1 MLDGRN
7 GAPDTISRRVR
18 DAYRHDARRWIC
30 VSTGLTTLLC
40 KISLQFCCEFIDNNR
55 SNIILTRNIARFLK
69 LPTSILYI
77 AHSAFTLQSLI
88 ENYKDPKKRQL
99 AKIIGKSANLA
110 NSIIEVLMLLKV
122 IHFFAG
128 YNSNVVGHFGLAST
142 VLFLF
147 ISEPISYYYT
157 WKKYLDNKDPNKSFE
172 CRKDLM
178 ISTLTFSLGLLN
190 FILKRV
196 EITTIPMDLGNGVIY
211 NFNLSITIGIMYS
224 AVFLI
229 LNVEK
234 LFNQPINGTDPP
246 SRVDHTHAD
255 DHVYNSPFIG

>member
-1 MLDGRN
+1 MLGSAKGN
-7 GAPDTISRRVR
+7 PTALSQVVR

-30 VSTGLTTLLC
+30 VLTGLTTLLC

-55 SNIILTRNIARFLK
+55 SNITLTRDIARFLK

-157 WKKYLDNKDPNKSFE
+157 WKKYLDNKDPNKSSE

-234 LFNQPINGTDPP
+234 LFNQPINGADSSFEPEG
-246 SRVDHTHAD
+246 VHQHTNGP
-255 DHVYNSPFIG
+255 VLG